1 MDLPPFVP
9 TPEDGLDL
17 LSPVAPHLQPA
28 MDNAL
33 FKTTTYV
40 ESENLEC
47 DGSTFLT
54 FVRAHAKNYLV
65 KQKMAGVEF
74 KDWSLS
80 GIEWRIGD
88 AIFRSWKGVG
98 HELPPPGLSVGRMRF
113 LNQQYPLALDYS
125 GVKKLRNFVVL
136 YDIGPSNKITLWLV
150 CPKKY
155 DAEER
160 IAEAWWWI
168 QIPEPAAGMS
178 GQTAIGTPPNDLEGI
193 QAKIPQTKKKA
204 G

>member
-1 MDLPPFVP
+1 MDLPEFVP
-9 TPEDGLDL
+9 TPEEGLAL
-17 LSPVAPHLQPA
+17 LSPVTPHLQPA

-33 FKTTTYV
+33 FETISYV
-40 ESENLEC
+40 ESKSLDC

-65 KQKMAGVEF
+65 KQKIAGVQF

-80 GIEWRIGD
+80 GIEWRIGE

-113 LNQQYPLALDYS
+113 LNQQYPLPFDSS
-125 GVKKLRNFVVL
+125 GATKLRNFVVL
-136 YDIGPSNKITLWLV
+136 YDIGSSNKITLWLV
-150 CPKKY
+150 CPKQY
-155 DAEER
+155 DANER

-168 QIPEPAAGMS
+168 QIQEPAAGMS
-178 GQTAIGTPPNDLEGI
+178 GKTPIGTPSSDLDGI
-193 QAKIPQTKKKA
+193 QAKPSNAEKKA